1 MPDQHRNEDVR
12 AVDVQVGEDGDMPG
26 ISQELTTDDID
37 DIAFDPNLTVGERH
51 ERLLE
56 LRDEMNTRRFGDIHT
71 DDEETALTDQD
82 MKGVYT
88 YLNDRIASLGNASTG
103 DAELA
108 AVGMDTDD
116 RSDDDDPADHI
127 DEDDHEA
134 RMEDLSRRTI

>member
-1 MPDQHRNEDVR
+1 MPDPHRNEEVR
-12 AVDVQVGEDGDMPG
+12 AVDIQVGDDGDSPG

-51 ERLLE
+51 ERLME
-56 LRDEMNTRRFGDIHT
+56 LRDEMDTRRFGDM
-71 DDEETALTDQD
+71 ENSFNDQD

-88 YLNDRIASLGNASTG
+88 YLLDRLASLGNASTG

-127 DEDDHEA
+127 DEDDHAA
-134 RMEDLSRRTI
+134 RMEDLSRRSI